1 MSKQP
6 ADVIEDLHTNT
17 KEPKQYSYDEHVQY
31 FSKSIAPSTADS
43 GACFVMR
50 LKTACGTQAL
60 TPALKAKVDRVL
72 SDYVEYLVNP
82 DNSATSTVQHDAR
95 LMTAVAK
102 CINENAALYADP
114 LQALFCELMK
124 RRLFQPPSN
133 TTQTTLQCS
142 IQWFYQFAKMV
153 HKNKGYFQTFSKQDT
168 TQRALSTQVI
178 VALFRDLANL
188 SAAPQ
193 AIANAILGLGYLAQ
207 QGKTYDIS
215 PQTINAL
222 LEKLTAS
229 DANPTA
235 QHIAN
240 IFLGLGYLAQQGKI
254 YDIPAQTINAL
265 LEKLTAS
272 DANPTTQAIANT
284 FLALGYLAQQGKTYD
299 ISPET
304 INTLLGKLAVPNAK
318 PTTQH
323 IANTFLGLGY
333 LAQQGKTYDISP
345 KTINALLWK
354 LAVPDAKTTAQDIAN
369 TFLALG
375 YLAQQGKT
383 YDISPQTIN
392 TLLGKLAVPDAKP
405 TAQHIANTFLGLGYL
420 AQQGKTHVISAQTI
434 NALLEK
440 LTASDA
446 NNPTTQEIANTFL
459 ALGYLAQRG
468 EITRNDTIIQQ
479 KLLAQLTNLFLQS
492 AQRNAQQVQDYAQV
506 ISSHYRLK
514 HFAGYGYLSA
524 NSLSSLE
531 TALAVHQPTPNN
543 LQKCFMVRLQQNLP
557 QEDDVAVELEK
568 LVCGY
573 FVDILVSV
581 GKQKIIIELDGQH
594 HQVEHKQKII
604 DASRDELLRKA
615 GYIVIRLENTI
626 ARKMLNSITALLEML
641 NNITALS
648 EAILA
653 LRKKDSQPPV
663 KSPQK
668 TPQPKPTGEE
678 DPPITVPA
686 PREEPNPA
694 VSGDASS

>member
-60 TPALKAKVDRVL
+60 TPALKAKVSRVL
-72 SDYVEYLVNP
+72 GDYVEYLVNP

-215 PQTINAL
+215 PQTINTL
-222 LEKLTAS
+222 LGKLTAS
-229 DANPTA
+229 DAN
-235 QHIAN
+235 
-240 IFLGLGYLAQQGKI
+240 
-254 YDIPAQTINAL
+254 
-265 LEKLTAS
+265 
-272 DANPTTQAIANT
+272 
-284 FLALGYLAQQGKTYD
+284 
-299 ISPET
+299 
-304 INTLLGKLAVPNAK
+304 
-318 PTTQH
+318 
-323 IANTFLGLGY
+323 
-333 LAQQGKTYDISP
+333 
-345 KTINALLWK
+345 
-354 LAVPDAKTTAQDIAN
+354 
-369 TFLALG
+369 
-375 YLAQQGKT
+375 
-383 YDISPQTIN
+383 
-392 TLLGKLAVPDAKP
+392 P

-479 KLLAQLTNLFLQS
+479 KLLAPLTNLFLQS

-641 NNITALS
+641 NNITALPG
-648 EAILA
+648 AILA

-694 VSGDASS
+694 VSGDASSPTCSRALGSTDAGGTPPLGRE

>member
-60 TPALKAKVDRVL
+60 TPALKAKVSRVL
-72 SDYVEYLVNP
+72 GDYVEYLVNP

-229 DANPTA
+229 DANP
-235 QHIAN
+235 
-240 IFLGLGYLAQQGKI
+240 
-254 YDIPAQTINAL
+254 NA
-265 LEKLTAS
+265 
-272 DANPTTQAIANT
+272 
-284 FLALGYLAQQGKTYD
+284 
-299 ISPET
+299 
-304 INTLLGKLAVPNAK
+304 
-318 PTTQH
+318 QH

-333 LAQQGKTYDISP
+333 LAQQGKTYDIP
-345 KTINALLWK
+345 AEIINALLEQLAVPDAKPTTQHIANTFLALGYLAQQGKIYDIPAKTINALLGK
-354 LAVPDAKTTAQDIAN
+354 LTGSDANPTAQEIANTFLGLGYLAQQGKTYDISPQTINTLLGKLTASDANPTAQEIAN

-392 TLLGKLAVPDAKP
+392 
-405 TAQHIANTFLGLGYL
+405 
-420 AQQGKTHVISAQTI
+420 
-434 NALLEK
+434 ALLEK

-446 NNPTTQEIANTFL
+446 NPTAQEIANTFL

-479 KLLAQLTNLFLQS
+479 KLSALTNLFLQS
-492 AQRNAQQVQDYAQV
+492 AQRNTQQVQDYAQV